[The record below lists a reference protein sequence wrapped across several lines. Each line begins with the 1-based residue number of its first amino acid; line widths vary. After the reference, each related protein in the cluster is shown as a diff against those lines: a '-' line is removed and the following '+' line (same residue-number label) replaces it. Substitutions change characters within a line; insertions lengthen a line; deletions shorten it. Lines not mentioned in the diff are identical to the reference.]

1 MDRLARAVPHRAG
14 AESQRGQALPLLA
27 AGMIVLLLMA
37 GLVVDGGNAFLNRR
51 EAQNTSDLAA
61 LAGTKVISDHYTDGG
76 RSDSQVNAAISEIA
90 SRNGCG
96 AGSATLCTWS
106 ATYIRPSGDSE
117 VQLGSVGSGSIPT
130 GAQGVLVTVNRQPQ
144 TFFLGLVDQDV
155 WDIEAEAVALTAR
168 IVKLVPPGQ
177 LLPIGIDP
185 PNIDFQPGGIYNLTQ
200 ERHDAPGN
208 FSFLSWDG
216 DNSAPSLAYS
226 LCNPDNEAFT
236 LPVWMDGDPG
246 KSNSSGVRA
255 CINKWIADGTTMLI
269 PLWDEVRG
277 TGNNVEYH
285 LTGIAAFVLTG
296 YGQQAVDNLT
306 GRFVEYYQ
314 LPTIPGSYG
323 GPPCRPSEADLPEC
337 ASAAVFMGLSR

>member
-117 VQLGSVGSGSIPT
+117 VQLGSVGSESIPT

-144 TFFLGLVDQDV
+144 TFFLSLVDQDV

-185 PNIDFQPGGIYNLTQ
+185 PNIDFQPGGHLQ
-200 ERHDAPGN
+200 
-208 FSFLSWDG
+208 
-216 DNSAPSLAYS
+216 
-226 LCNPDNEAFT
+226 PDPRT
-236 LPVWMDGDPG
+236 P
-246 KSNSSGVRA
+246 
-255 CINKWIADGTTMLI
+255 
-269 PLWDEVRG
+269 
-277 TGNNVEYH
+277 
-285 LTGIAAFVLTG
+285 
-296 YGQQAVDNLT
+296 
-306 GRFVEYYQ
+306 
-314 LPTIPGSYG
+314 
-323 GPPCRPSEADLPEC
+323 
-337 ASAAVFMGLSR
+337 

>member
-1 MDRLARAVPHRAG
+1 M
-14 AESQRGQALPLLA
+14 
-27 AGMIVLLLMA
+27 
-37 GLVVDGGNAFLNRR
+37 
-51 EAQNTSDLAA
+51 
-61 LAGTKVISDHYTDGG
+61 
-76 RSDSQVNAAISEIA
+76 
-90 SRNGCG
+90 
-96 AGSATLCTWS
+96 
-106 ATYIRPSGDSE
+106 
-117 VQLGSVGSGSIPT
+117 
-130 GAQGVLVTVNRQPQ
+130 
-144 TFFLGLVDQDV
+144 
-155 WDIEAEAVALTAR
+155 
-168 IVKLVPPGQ
+168 KLVPPGQ

-200 ERHDAPGN
+200 EGLDAPGN

-246 KSNSSGVRA
+246 KSNSKGVRA
-255 CINKWIADGTTMLI
+255 CIDKWIADGTTMLI

-296 YGQQAVDNLT
+296 YDQQAVDNLT

>member
-1 MDRLARAVPHRAG
+1 
-14 AESQRGQALPLLA
+14 
-27 AGMIVLLLMA
+27 MA

-106 ATYIRPSGDSE
+106 ATYVRPSGDSE
-117 VQLGSVGSGSIPT
+117 VQLGRVGSGSIPT
-130 GAQGVLVTVNRQPQ
+130 GAQGVLVTVDRQPD
-144 TFFLGLVDQDV
+144 TFFLNLIDQDS
-155 WDIEAEAVALTAR
+155 WDVNAEAVALVAR
-168 IVKLVPPGQ
+168 VVDQVPPGQ

-185 PNIDFQPGGIYNLTQ
+185 PNIAFVPGGVYDLTQ
-200 ERHDAPGN
+200 EGLAAPGN
-208 FSFLSWDG
+208 FSWLSWDG
-216 DNSAPSLAYS
+216 DNSAGALAYS
-226 LCNPDNEAFT
+226 LCNPDNNAFT
-236 LPVWMDGDPG
+236 LPYWMDGDPG

-255 CINKWIADGTTMLI
+255 CVNKWIAEGTTKLI
-269 PLWDEVRG
+269 PLWDKVRG

-285 LTGIAAFVLTG
+285 LTGIAAFVLLD
-296 YGQQAVDNLT
+296 YDQQAVDNLR

-314 LPTIPGSYG
+314 LPTIPSSYG
-323 GPPCRPSEADLPEC
+323 GPPCPRDSNLPEC
-337 ASAAVFMGLSR
+337 EGAAVFMGLTR